1 MREDRRLE
9 LLQLAAGI
17 EAEVLDQG
25 AAHAAE
31 RVERVG
37 LAPGAVERA
46 HQLRVQPLAVGV
58 LGRQRLELA
67 DERGVGAGRERR
79 RRCAPPARRAA
90 DRRAGRPP
98 PPRARAAA
106 RRRAAARGTARAPRA
121 SSADASPRLPGRAG
135 TRDERLEAL
144 EVELARLERDR
155 VARGV
160 RDDPIVRPERAPQP
174 RDVDLQRLRRRRRRV
189 LAPQHVDQPRGR
201 DRLLAMRQQQ
211 RRQQRALLGGR
222 QLDRAGWAADPERP
236 EDREVHPLYPAVTA
250 HATAPPHDGAVLI
263 ETTHLDADHPDR
275 GRPACPGVAS
285 NTTSTPP
292 KERAMPWR
300 RCNDHPRGREPCP
313 SVACND
319 HERGRDPCPCVATDH
334 HTERTL
340 IHACTSLLDHHAERT
355 PSMP

>member
-1 MREDRRLE
+1 MGEDRRLE

-17 EAEVLDQG
+17 EAEVLDQR

-37 LAPGAVERA
+37 LAPGAVERT
-46 HQLRVQPLAVGV
+46 HQLRVQPLAVRV
-58 LGRQRLELA
+58 LGRERLELT
-67 DERGVGAGRERR
+67 DERGVGTGRQLGVDALLQHGEPEIGEPAGLPRRGPEQRRVGERRPAEQRERLSQQR
-79 RRCAPPARRAA
+79 RRLL
-90 DRRAGRPP
+90 
-98 PPRARAAA
+98 
-106 RRRAAARGTARAPRA
+106 
-121 SSADASPRLPGRAG
+121 RLPGRAG

-155 VARGV
+155 VPRGA

-201 DRLLAMRQQQ
+201 DGLLAMRQQQ

-250 HATAPPHDGAVLI
+250 
-263 ETTHLDADHPDR
+263 
-275 GRPACPGVAS
+275 
-285 NTTSTPP
+285 TPP
-292 KERAMPWR
+292 RHRTMA
-300 RCNDHPRGREPCP
+300 PC
-313 SVACND
+313 
-319 HERGRDPCPCVATDH
+319 
-334 HTERTL
+334 
-340 IHACTSLLDHHAERT
+340 
-355 PSMP
+355 